1 MAELYE
7 RDPYYSHELSR
18 NVDLQAKIR
27 GMNEYACDVRE
38 KLIQTCSLAY
48 QLRRCVDTADGI
60 LEKQNSLVR
69 HSIEVSANCERLS
82 EEVQVLTKRCD
93 EIGEPLKHYN
103 AVDEVGPKIGILFKA
118 SKDKNIVT
126 VRGSPKIKV
135 DDDEEFAALL
145 NLVDEACAFFSGK
158 EELDQESYEK
168 EYGRRAEVLQ
178 DAAVFM
184 IKEAVVDRVK
194 QTTSDITAAL
204 NLGDAKSKGVSADK
218 LEASLIYTRFHGISS
233 RSRKL
238 ISILQDRVLDR
249 SRNGEG
255 VSTTKA
261 YRDLLFLCQTT
272 YCSSRESLLKK
283 TVNTHIDNLCK
294 EHGLVGM
301 TRLAISFLERVCSN
315 EVSLYRDFFGNFVAD
330 GASSSRISAKSS
342 IIMSENEL
350 QKMMNSLCSTLHRC
364 VRKGLVQLTDLE
376 TLCQVVSVLREE
388 RNLISFSKTSTF
400 AASRT
405 MSGVI
410 EDAQERLIFVAQ
422 RTLTNNVLKFKP
434 SKSDLDYPDK
444 LEEAAKQKNN
454 KEVDPVQAQLLV
466 YDTWYPPLKS
476 VLKVLSKLF
485 KVVDQQVFEDIA
497 LQSVQSCA
505 KALKDAA
512 SQLEAKHR
520 GSLDSELF
528 LVKHLLILRE
538 QLSPF
543 DVELKS
549 IQRQLDFSE
558 AGKAMTRFLAKRNRH
573 LLTMSNENALIML
586 LREGVSVQEASVDS
600 KRDLEEALREACNN
614 FITNGS
620 ADIVGGLEEFVESCK
635 ISSGSKNGKDIT
647 GQKCLDSRVIIPLI
661 DTKHSLAKE
670 KMEDL
675 KNRMALYLDNAA
687 TQGILLKPVLRK
699 ISRTLAETTRYIN
712 MAMPGKNGWTEESLN
727 QTNASL
733 QEFQENIKA
742 FMN

>member
-1 MAELYE
+1 M
-7 RDPYYSHELSR
+7 
-18 NVDLQAKIR
+18 
-27 GMNEYACDVRE
+27 
-38 KLIQTCSLAY
+38 
-48 QLRRCVDTADGI
+48 
-60 LEKQNSLVR
+60 
-69 HSIEVSANCERLS
+69 
-82 EEVQVLTKRCD
+82 
-93 EIGEPLKHYN
+93 
-103 AVDEVGPKIGILFKA
+103 
-118 SKDKNIVT
+118 
-126 VRGSPKIKV
+126 
-135 DDDEEFAALL
+135 
-145 NLVDEACAFFSGK
+145 
-158 EELDQESYEK
+158 
-168 EYGRRAEVLQ
+168 
-178 DAAVFM
+178 
-184 IKEAVVDRVK
+184 
-194 QTTSDITAAL
+194 
-204 NLGDAKSKGVSADK
+204 
-218 LEASLIYTRFHGISS
+218 
-233 RSRKL
+233 
-238 ISILQDRVLDR
+238 
-249 SRNGEG
+249 
-255 VSTTKA
+255 
-261 YRDLLFLCQTT
+261 
-272 YCSSRESLLKK
+272 
-283 TVNTHIDNLCK
+283 
-294 EHGLVGM
+294 
-301 TRLAISFLERVCSN
+301 
-315 EVSLYRDFFGNFVAD
+315 
-330 GASSSRISAKSS
+330 
-342 IIMSENEL
+342 
-350 QKMMNSLCSTLHRC
+350 
-364 VRKGLVQLTDLE
+364 
-376 TLCQVVSVLREE
+376 
-388 RNLISFSKTSTF
+388 
-400 AASRT
+400 
-405 MSGVI
+405 
-410 EDAQERLIFVAQ
+410 
-422 RTLTNNVLKFKP
+422 
-434 SKSDLDYPDK
+434 
-444 LEEAAKQKNN
+444 
-454 KEVDPVQAQLLV
+454 QAQLLV

-485 KVVDQQVFEDIA
+485 KVVDQQVFEDVA

-614 FITNGS
+614 FIANGS

-635 ISSGSKNGKDIT
+635 ISSGSENGKDIT